1 MKLWDLYLNAMAE
14 LSSIMDEGTASFE
27 VYCLLE
33 QVFGWNKHAV
43 LLRKDSEV
51 NELQGKLFSSLLER
65 RKSGYPLQYLLGSW
79 EFWGYEFTVG
89 EGVLIPR
96 ADTEILCEA
105 VLEAAKDF
113 PAPRIADLCAGSGC
127 LPVVYSKELPHAE
140 EVLAVELSEQALYY
154 LKQNV
159 EQNQCKNVRVIH
171 DDVLTWKPDKPLH
184 IISSN
189 PPYLSDEEM
198 LELQKE
204 VTFEPEMALVAPEN
218 GLYFY
223 RILSQRCKEFLVP
236 GGVLAFEVG
245 WKQAQAVSS
254 LMEQEG
260 YTDIRILQDY
270 GGNDRV
276 VIGHTCK
283 E

>member
-1 MKLWDLYLNAMAE
+1 MKLWDLYQNAVAD
-14 LSSIMDEGTASFE
+14 LSSEMDEGTASFE

-33 QVFGWNKHAV
+33 HIFGWNKHAV
-43 LLRKDSEV
+43 LLYKENDV
-51 NELQGKLFSSLLER
+51 NELQAKLFSTLLER

-79 EFWGYEFTVG
+79 EFWGYEFMVG

-105 VLEAAKDF
+105 VLEAAKAF
-113 PAPRIADLCAGSGC
+113 PAPRIADLCVGSGC
-127 LPVVYSKELPHAE
+127 LPVVYSKEIPQAE
-140 EVLAVELSEQALYY
+140 EILAVELSEDALFY
-154 LKQNV
+154 LRRNV
-159 EQNQCKNVRVIH
+159 EQNHCSNIRVIH
-171 DDVLTWKPDKPLH
+171 DDVLTWTPDQPLH

-198 LELQKE
+198 GELQTE
-204 VTFEPEMALVAPEN
+204 VTFEPEMALLAPEN

-245 WKQAQAVSS
+245 WKQAKAVAE
-254 LMEQEG
+254 LMGQNG
-260 YTDIRILQDY
+260 YINIQILQDY

-276 VIGHTCK
+276 VLGYK